1 MRSKIDNRRVSVMSR
16 LVLTFI
22 GTSCLLWLACVL
34 YLVILPSFFESSAE
48 PYHNSDVDQHLLKR
62 LEEAI
67 AEVNTLR
74 QQSDSIQ
81 QAFDV
86 LQKQCPQLMDNRNF
100 FPRPRVT
107 APEQN
112 NDGRTQQQR
121 RISPSHELIY
131 QRLHLELTELGFAIR
146 GVFEGLLKEEKQD
159 DAHQAI
165 AKAYQRLK
173 RQHQLKENN
182 IFRIYVLDFYNLNII
197 SRKLITQSLKL
208 GEADDRL
215 QLRSARLRHLGNAV
229 QEQLGRLQN
238 PEKCH
243 VARKLTCTLNKSC
256 GFGCQMHHVTFCLIV
271 SYYTNR
277 TMILRG
283 DQWSYSSR
291 GWTSVFKP
299 LSETCT
305 EAEDVPPS
313 MFTAEGDLKKSFLVD
328 APIVDIIFDKE
339 QYPYLPLSFPKELA
353 DELLQVHSYPPVWWI
368 GQFVRYLMRF
378 VDSVKLDL
386 DEKLETYGFRH
397 PIVGIHVRRT
407 DKLLS
412 EASFHSVKEYME
424 EVENWYDVQMLHND
438 SFLPADGKRAV
449 YVATDE
455 PTVFDDLK
463 REYPNYLFIGS
474 YEVAKSATAQKRY
487 TDASLHGII
496 ADVHF
501 LSLCD
506 FLVCTFS
513 SQVCRLAYE
522 LMQTRGDDMAY
533 AFRSLDDVYYFGG
546 QHPHDVTALMDHKPE
561 GPDEIELKIG
571 DRIGIAGNHWN
582 GYSKGVNRRTQKS
595 GLYPSY
601 KVEEAWN
608 LAETPYDWSE
618 ILK

>member
-1 MRSKIDNRRVSVMSR
+1 MRSKIDNRRVSVMPR
-16 LVLTFI
+16 LVLMFI
-22 GTSCLLWLACVL
+22 
-34 YLVILPSFFESSAE
+34 AE
-48 PYHNSDVDQHLLKR
+48 LHHNSDVDQHLLKR

-81 QAFDV
+81 AAFDV
-86 LQKQCPQLMDNRNF
+86 LQKQCPQLVDNGNF

-107 APEQN
+107 GPEEKSH
-112 NDGRTQQQR
+112 GAEKRA
-121 RISPSHELIY
+121 RISPSHELTY

-146 GVFEGLLKEEKQD
+146 GVFEGLLKEEQRD
-159 DAHQAI
+159 TQAI
-165 AKAYQRLK
+165 AQAYGRLK
-173 RQHQLKENN
+173 RQHQ
-182 IFRIYVLDFYNLNII
+182 
-197 SRKLITQSLKL
+197 KLITQSLKL
-208 GEADDRL
+208 GEADERL

-229 QEQLGRLQN
+229 QEQLRRLQN

-243 VARKLTCTLNKSC
+243 DARKLTCTLNKCYILIEFHYSCMFVYLLIIGVVSAC
-256 GFGCQMHHVTFCLIV
+256 GFGCQMHHVTFCMIV

-277 TMILRG
+277 TMILLG

-291 GWTSVFKP
+291 GWKSVFKP

-313 MFTAEGDLKKSFLVD
+313 MFTAEGGRKNCISLNHTFLVD
-328 APIVDIIFDKE
+328 APIVDIIFNKE

-353 DELLQVHSYPPVWWI
+353 DELIQVHSYPPVWWI

-386 DEKLETYGFRH
+386 DEKLETYGFRN

-407 DKLLS
+407 DKLFS
-412 EASFHSVKEYME
+412 EASYHSVKEYME

-463 REYPNYLFIGS
+463 KEYPNYLFIGS
-474 YEVAKSATAQKRY
+474 YDVAKSATTQKRY

-496 ADVHF
+496 TDVHF

-522 LMQTRGDDMAY
+522 LLQTRGNDMAY

-546 QHPHDVTALMDHKPE
+546 QHPHDVTAIMNHKPE

-582 GYSKGVNRRTQKS
+582 GYSKGVNRRTQQT

>member
-1 MRSKIDNRRVSVMSR
+1 MRSKIDNRRVSVMPR
-16 LVLTFI
+16 LVLMFI
-22 GTSCLLWLACVL
+22 GTSCLLWLAYVL
-34 YLVILPSFFESSAE
+34 YLVILPPFFESSAE
-48 PYHNSDVDQHLLKR
+48 PYYNSDVDQHLLKR

-81 QAFDV
+81 QGFDV

-112 NDGRTQQQR
+112 NHGRTQQQR

-173 RQHQLKENN
+173 RQHQ
-182 IFRIYVLDFYNLNII
+182 
-197 SRKLITQSLKL
+197 KLITQSLKL

-229 QEQLGRLQN
+229 QEQLG
-238 PEKCH
+238 P
-243 VARKLTCTLNKSC
+243 C

-283 DQWSYSSR
+283 DRWSYSSR

-449 YVATDE
+449 YVATDD

-474 YEVAKSATAQKRY
+474 NEVAKSATVQKRY
-487 TDASLHGII
+487 TDASLNGII

-546 QHPHDVTALMDHKPE
+546 QNPHDVTALMDHKPE

-608 LAETPYDWSE
+608 LAETPYDW
-618 ILK
+618 IYPFKIVRD

>member
-1 MRSKIDNRRVSVMSR
+1 M
-16 LVLTFI
+16 F
-22 GTSCLLWLACVL
+22 C
-34 YLVILPSFFESSAE
+34 SAE
-48 PYHNSDVDQHLLKR
+48 VEFFSAADPYYNSDVDQHLLKR

-86 LQKQCPQLMDNRNF
+86 LQKQCPQLVDNRNF

-112 NDGRTQQQR
+112 NHGQTQQQR

-173 RQHQLKENN
+173 RQHQ
-182 IFRIYVLDFYNLNII
+182 
-197 SRKLITQSLKL
+197 KLITQSLKL

-215 QLRSARLRHLGNAV
+215 QLRSARLQHLGNAV
-229 QEQLGRLQN
+229 QEQLG
-238 PEKCH
+238 P
-243 VARKLTCTLNKSC
+243 C

-283 DQWSYSSR
+283 DRWSYSSR

-438 SFLPADGKRAV
+438 SFLPAGGKRAV

-595 GLYPSY
+595 GFYPSY

>member
-1 MRSKIDNRRVSVMSR
+1 M
-16 LVLTFI
+16 FI
-22 GTSCLLWLACVL
+22 GTSCLLWLAYVL
-34 YLVILPSFFESSAE
+34 YLVILPPFFESSAD
-48 PYHNSDVDQHLLKR
+48 PYYNSDVDQHLLKR

-86 LQKQCPQLMDNRNF
+86 LQKQCPQLVDNRNF

-112 NDGRTQQQR
+112 NHGQTQQQR

-173 RQHQLKENN
+173 RQHQ
-182 IFRIYVLDFYNLNII
+182 
-197 SRKLITQSLKL
+197 KLITQSLKL

-283 DQWSYSSR
+283 DR
-291 GWTSVFKP
+291 
-299 LSETCT
+299 ETCT

-313 MFTAEGDLKKSFLVD
+313 MFTAEDLKKSFLVD

-424 EVENWYDVQMLHND
+424 EVENW
-438 SFLPADGKRAV
+438 AV

-595 GLYPSY
+595 GFYPSY

-618 ILK
+618 Y